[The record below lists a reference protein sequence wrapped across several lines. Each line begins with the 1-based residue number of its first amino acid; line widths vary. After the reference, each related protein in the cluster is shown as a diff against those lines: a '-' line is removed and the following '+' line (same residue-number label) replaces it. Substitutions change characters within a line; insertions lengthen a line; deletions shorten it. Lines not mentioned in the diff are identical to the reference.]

1 MMYFCSNLI
10 TVIFVTGGT
19 GLVGS
24 HLLFELVNS
33 GKKVRALKRSDS
45 SIDNVENT
53 FGYYS
58 ETPETLLNRI
68 EWVQG
73 DILDIL
79 SIADGLKGCEYA
91 IHAAAMVSFNPKER
105 DELLKTN
112 IEGTA
117 NLVNACLDAK
127 IKKLCYISSISALGK
142 SAHGT
147 LINEDTPWKSGSSI
161 SNYSISKHYAE
172 REVWRGIEEGLN
184 AVMVNPS
191 VIIGP
196 GSWTNTSSNF
206 FVKAFKGMPYYTD
219 GVAGFVDVRDVVKM
233 AIQLLE
239 SDISAERFIL
249 NAENR
254 PFKDFF
260 DLANPLFGKKK
271 PSKKATVFLAEFI
284 WRLEKIRSSINA
296 SNPLITKETA
306 RTAFEKNSYSNEKI
320 KSLLNYNFIPLEESI
335 KHTCKMFKKD
345 MGIEK

>member
-1 MMYFCSNLI
+1 M
-10 TVIFVTGGT
+10 IFVTGGT

-24 HLLFELVNS
+24 HLLFELVNA
-33 GKKVRALKRSDS
+33 GKQVRALKRSDS

-58 ETPETLLNRI
+58 ESPETLLNKIDWI
-68 EWVQG
+68 EG
-73 DILDIL
+73 DILDIQ
-79 SIADGLKGCEYA
+79 SIADGIEGCEYV

-105 DELLKTN
+105 EELLKTN

-117 NLVNACLDAK
+117 NVVNACLDEK

-142 SAHGT
+142 SNHNN
-147 LINEDTPWKSGSSI
+147 LIDESTPWKLSSSV

-191 VIIGP
+191 VIVGP

-206 FVKAFKGMPYYTD
+206 FVKAFKGMPYYTE
-219 GVAGFVDVRDVVKM
+219 GVAGFVDVRDVVKI

-239 SDISAERFIL
+239 SDVSAERFIL
-249 NAENR
+249 NSENR

-260 DLANPLFGKKK
+260 DLANPLFSKKK
-271 PSKKATVFLAEFI
+271 PSKKVSVFLAEFV

-306 RTAFEKNSYSNEKI
+306 RTAFEKNSYSNKKI
-320 KSLLNYNFIPLEESI
+320 KSALNYNFISLEESI